1 MTLFQTVLLG
11 AVAGFTIY
19 LGLPVGRVKRVS
31 LKVRTFL
38 SMVSAG
44 ILFFLLFDILSKLSE
59 PIETTLLQVKAREA
73 AMGNFLLLLSVFIVG
88 FGVGL
93 LGLIAF
99 EQWFIRVDKSG
110 TKELSPLRLA
120 LMIGVGIGLHNF
132 SEGLAIGQSAGSGN
146 VAFAALLIIG
156 FGLHNATEGFGIVG
170 PLVGTEQPT
179 WGFLGLVGLIG
190 GGPTIIGTLIGYR
203 FTSTV
208 MSVLFLALAA
218 GALIYILGEL
228 FGVNRRNGFK
238 SLMGW
243 GIFVGF
249 ILAYL
254 TDLVLIASGM

>member
-11 AVAGFTIY
+11 ALAGFTIY
-19 LGLPVGRVKRVS
+19 LGLPVGRIKQVS
-31 LKVRTFL
+31 VKVRTFL

-44 ILFFLLFDILSKLSE
+44 ILFFLLFDILSKLSA
-59 PIETTLLQVKAREA
+59 PIESTLLQVKAGEA
-73 AMGNFLLLLSVFIVG
+73 PIGDFLLLLGVFIVG

-93 LGLIAF
+93 LVLITF
-99 EQWFIRVDKSG
+99 EQWFIRVDANG
-110 TKELSPLRLA
+110 TKLLSPRHLA

-146 VAFAALLIIG
+146 VAFAAMLIIG

-190 GGPTIIGTLIGYR
+190 GGPTFIGTLIGYQ
-203 FTSTV
+203 FISTV
-208 MSVLFLALAA
+208 TSVLFLALSA

-228 FGVNRRNGFK
+228 FAANRRNGFK

-249 ILAYL
+249 LIAYL

>member
-1 MTLFQTVLLG
+1 MTLLQTVLLG
-11 AVAGFTIY
+11 ALAGFTIY
-19 LGLPVGRVKRVS
+19 LGLPVGRIKQVS
-31 LKVRTFL
+31 VKVRTFL

-44 ILFFLLFDILSKLSE
+44 ILFFLLFDILSKLSA
-59 PIETTLLQVKAREA
+59 PIENTLLQVKVGEA
-73 AMGNFLLLLSVFIVG
+73 PISDFLLLLGVFIIG

-93 LGLIAF
+93 LVLVTF
-99 EQWFIRVDKSG
+99 EQWFIRVDANG
-110 TKELSPLRLA
+110 TKLLSPRHLA

-146 VAFAALLIIG
+146 VAFATLLIIG

-170 PLVGTEQPT
+170 PLVGTEQLT

-190 GGPTIIGTLIGYR
+190 GGPTFIGTLIGYQ
-203 FTSTV
+203 FISTV
-208 MSVLFLALAA
+208 TSVLFLALSA

-228 FGVNRRNGFK
+228 FAANRRNGFK

-249 ILAYL
+249 LIAYL

>member
-1 MTLFQTVLLG
+1 MTLLQTVLLG
-11 AVAGFTIY
+11 ALAGFTIY
-19 LGLPVGRVKRVS
+19 LGLPVGRINQVSVKA
-31 LKVRTFL
+31 RTFL

-59 PIETTLLQVKAREA
+59 PIESTLLQVKAGETA
-73 AMGNFLLLLSVFIVG
+73 SVNFFVLLGVFVFG
-88 FGVGL
+88 FGAGL
-93 LGLIAF
+93 LALIAF
-99 EQWFIRVDKSG
+99 EQWFIRLDANG
-110 TKELSPLRLA
+110 TKLLSPRHLA

-146 VAFAALLIIG
+146 VSFAILLIIG

-179 WGFLGLVGLIG
+179 WGFLGLIGLIG
-190 GGPTIIGTLIGYR
+190 GGPTFIGTLIGYQ
-203 FTSTV
+203 FISTV
-208 MSVLFLALAA
+208 TSVLFLALSA

-228 FGVNRRNGFK
+228 FAANRRNGFK

-249 ILAYL
+249 LIAYL